1 MEKQISIPP
10 KKSKIHIR
18 RSPLALKVVLTVLI
32 LFSTASLVA
41 LRWVHLDLQQE
52 IDIQKAQA
60 AEMEYKNAALEE
72 RSQNVGSVDTIEKI
86 ARDEL
91 GLVDPNTVVIRPEEN
106 YTGEPMNPPTEAV
119 EETQSES

>member
-10 KKSKIHIR
+10 RKSKIHIR
-18 RSPLALKVVLTVLI
+18 RSPLALKLVLTVLI

-52 IDIQKAQA
+52 IENQKAQA
-60 AEMEYKNAALEE
+60 AELEYKNAVLEQ
-72 RSQNVGSVDTIEKI
+72 RSQNVGSVSTIKDI
-86 ARDEL
+86 AQSEL

-106 YTGEPMNPPTEAV
+106 YTGEAVLSPTEEAV
-119 EETQSES
+119 PTQSEP

>member
-106 YTGEPMNPPTEAV
+106 YTGEPMNSPTEAA

>member
-32 LFSTASLVA
+32 LFSMASLVA

-52 IDIQKAQA
+52 IERQKTQA
-60 AEMEYKNAALEE
+60 AEIEYQNAALEE
-72 RSQNVGSVDTIEKI
+72 RTQNVGSVDTIEKI
-86 ARDEL
+86 ARDEF
-91 GLVDPNTVVIRPEEN
+91 GLVDPNTIVIRPEEN
-106 YTGEPMNPPTEAV
+106 YTGEGLDSTEV
-119 EETQSES
+119 QSGETQSES